1 MGGYKTQ
8 FGMQIIY
15 LISQDQV
22 SPDVGTQMETEQHGE
37 VVEKYQKAEDETETE
52 KDRQTEID

>member
-1 MGGYKTQ
+1 
-8 FGMQIIY
+8 MQIIY

-52 KDRQTEID
+52 TERDRQTEID

>member
-8 FGMQIIY
+8 FDMQIIY

-37 VVEKYQKAEDETETE
+37 VVEKHHKAEDETETE